1 MDFSVKIE
9 GLEKLT
15 KQMTV
20 MAPLIN
26 AELDKALFISAKKVE
41 EEAKRSIAEGN
52 KSGKIYT
59 HFLLTNKRTG
69 GIFPSRLRDKPHRA
83 SAPGQAPAQDSGALS
98 RSINTRVQKSAKE
111 ALIVAGNSLA
121 KYARFLEFGTS
132 KMAARP
138 FMVPALEKSKAFIR
152 ARLNE
157 AVDIAIK
164 KVTK

>member
-15 KQMTV
+15 KQMSQ
-20 MAPLIN
+20 APQLIN

-52 KSGKIYT
+52 KSGKIYI
-59 HFLLTNKRTG
+59 RR
-69 GIFPSRLRDKPHRA
+69 SVAHRA
-83 SAPGQAPAQDSGALS
+83 SAAGEAPASDTGRLLN
-98 RSINTRVQKSAKE
+98 SIATRLQTNAKE
-111 ALIVAGNSLA
+111 ALIVAGNSIVR
-121 KYARFLEFGTS
+121 YARFLEFGTS